1 MECFNP
7 RDTPEKVDHIINE
20 FHSCNDEDIKYMV
33 LKKSIQWS
41 TVNDL
46 IYYLNEI
53 IIPVFREGGSELI
66 DLLSFEILPQ
76 IFEDDLELFINTVF
90 EPLLTLFLELN
101 DEYRKLS
108 ILQCFK
114 KVLDMCMQKCR
125 NLVPQIKVTKNY
137 VMQYEQALKVN
148 DFHINHKVMYRD
160 ILRLLIHI
168 IYKTEVPIDLMIHI
182 LEDTSGDCNF
192 DPTTFNLLDE
202 SFELVNYEN
211 IPYISEPVTL
221 PQLSILSGRW
231 YKFNNVPKIYEKFM
245 TNNVEEFTTKRPG
258 ELYDFLTIIHN
269 MKPFFMFKSYKL
281 GKHLIAWE
289 DAQRLKEYLGKI
301 KSQLQN
307 IRKERSEYANN
318 NGDRLYDDHARFNDV
333 DAAQENYL
341 NELQFNV
348 DGFEEEEN
356 PFDIEDDYRDITF
369 STEENNVYYMSKEVS
384 IIEDILQ
391 DLTALDYSVSGKVI
405 SEDNMWPE
413 INHVI
418 DILCTTNDYNELNNC
433 ITQVENFIKDPS
445 YFTVSSDLHIELYRA
460 LLTGLKKNKEFIK
473 VIKVG
478 NMRQSIDEG
487 EDIRISI
494 YNILLQTSDKLL
506 LYPIACMILDA
517 IVAFGVKE
525 QNSSI
530 ITQISTLYKKI
541 MDKYGQYFE
550 GLDPDWFKNEIIP
563 AITNPSLKIYDLIW
577 NC

>member
-1 MECFNP
+1 
-7 RDTPEKVDHIINE
+7 
-20 FHSCNDEDIKYMV
+20 
-33 LKKSIQWS
+33 
-41 TVNDL
+41 
-46 IYYLNEI
+46 
-53 IIPVFREGGSELI
+53 
-66 DLLSFEILPQ
+66 
-76 IFEDDLELFINTVF
+76 
-90 EPLLTLFLELN
+90 
-101 DEYRKLS
+101 
-108 ILQCFK
+108 
-114 KVLDMCMQKCR
+114 
-125 NLVPQIKVTKNY
+125 
-137 VMQYEQALKVN
+137 
-148 DFHINHKVMYRD
+148 
-160 ILRLLIHI
+160 
-168 IYKTEVPIDLMIHI
+168 
-182 LEDTSGDCNF
+182 
-192 DPTTFNLLDE
+192 
-202 SFELVNYEN
+202 
-211 IPYISEPVTL
+211 
-221 PQLSILSGRW
+221 
-231 YKFNNVPKIYEKFM
+231 
-245 TNNVEEFTTKRPG
+245 
-258 ELYDFLTIIHN
+258 
-269 MKPFFMFKSYKL
+269 
-281 GKHLIAWE
+281 
-289 DAQRLKEYLGKI
+289 
-301 KSQLQN
+301 
-307 IRKERSEYANN
+307 
-318 NGDRLYDDHARFNDV
+318 
-333 DAAQENYL
+333 
-341 NELQFNV
+341 
-348 DGFEEEEN
+348 
-356 PFDIEDDYRDITF
+356 
-369 STEENNVYYMSKEVS
+369 MSKEVS

-391 DLTALDYSVSGKVI
+391 DLTALDYPVSGKVI